1 MNSQQ
6 ETAAAAVTSNTI
18 LADQKHIQKQQIERI
33 MKIDSRPIQNAQI
46 GPIAYLSK
54 YHGGHVPN
62 QQNSSLVPNNPP
74 SISTTSNLQQ
84 LLRTDS
90 VTNYGLAQSRQVTPL
105 IQQNIHADGAGAGM
119 SPGVNQQ
126 LTQGGSSLTND
137 SKLLQHNNGKL
148 PH

>member
-62 QQNSSLVPNNPP
+62 Q
-74 SISTTSNLQQ
+74 
-84 LLRTDS
+84 
-90 VTNYGLAQSRQVTPL
+90 
-105 IQQNIHADGAGAGM
+105 
-119 SPGVNQQ
+119 
-126 LTQGGSSLTND
+126 
-137 SKLLQHNNGKL
+137 
-148 PH
+148 